1 MESLKHRGAKIYD
14 NAWKNCVWEDFD
26 KLPWEVAKLFM
37 APLGARK
44 SDVKDAASTDLGSLM
59 NLLERCPFI
68 APPVLRSA
76 VCDVRD
82 KVRNLWAHA
91 ANLEISDVDMNNAEH
106 FLHVLLA
113 DPAFGGDADS
123 QASDQEIQQLF
134 KDGLICLPDAEFQV
148 LKQLMVVLGEDEKNQ
163 NEKMKNLEEMT
174 NHLKSGLEKRMKEV

>member
-1 MESLKHRGAKIYD
+1 
-14 NAWKNCVWEDFD
+14 
-26 KLPWEVAKLFM
+26 M

-44 SDVKDAASTDLGSLM
+44 SDAKDAASTDLGSLM

-82 KVRNLWAHA
+82 KVRNLWAYA
-91 ANLEISDVDMNNAEH
+91 ANHEISDVDMNNAEH

-123 QASDQEIQQLF
+123 QAADKEIQKLF
-134 KDGLICLPDAEFQV
+134 KDGLICLRDTEFEV
-148 LKQLMVVLGEDEKNQ
+148 MKHLKVVLNQELEKLREDDRLQ
-163 NEKMKNLEEMT
+163 NEKIKNLEEMT
-174 NHLKSGLEKRMKEV
+174 SRITSGLEERVKEV